1 MFQFEENEIG
11 YTLTEYT
18 AKDDA
23 AVTSVKIPSV
33 YQGEPVTCIGDC
45 AFLYAVYLTSVII
58 PDSVTGAKNC
68 ALSTFPAA

>member
-33 YQGEPVTCIGDC
+33 
-45 AFLYAVYLTSVII
+45 
-58 PDSVTGAKNC
+58 
-68 ALSTFPAA
+68 

>member
-18 AKDDA
+18 AKDDV

-33 YQGEPVTCIGDC
+33 YQGEPVTCIGD
-45 AFLYAVYLTSVII
+45 YDHEDYRGPS
-58 PDSVTGAKNC
+58 
-68 ALSTFPAA
+68 LSM